1 MRAPSPTHALD
12 ALDRVR
18 SHALAWA
25 AAHPHIFPWVRS
37 REARVLL
44 RAYVAIGVALVLAL
58 VAPCAALALGPL
70 VLGVPHVAA
79 SVRYLVLRQKMHP
92 AYIAAL
98 VVACLGLVGARVVT
112 LVSDPG
118 AAIVLTAVRVEVSL
132 GCALA
137 ATSAIVGVASGGSV
151 RRGAFA
157 VAVLVA
163 LALVL
168 VVFPYAGR
176 LAFVH
181 LHNLGVVALW
191 VALFRHKKAVRV
203 VVALFAGLAIVCLV
217 PPLSVASFGG
227 VAFDDVAAWLA
238 PNASPRLAAALVLA
252 HVYTDSIHYAFWL
265 GVVPDQALRG
275 EGSLTFAQT
284 LRGLG
289 RDFGRM
295 LPWVLL
301 ASLAVPALAML
312 GAEMARRVYFSFFGF
327 HGYVE
332 GATLVL
338 AFVRGTSP
346 VEEREVERAAPTSRG
361 RACVG
366 E

>member
-1 MRAPSPTHALD
+1 MRAPSPTHAVD
-12 ALDRVR
+12 ALDRLR
-18 SHALAWA
+18 SRALAWA
-25 AAHPHIFPWVRS
+25 AAHPRVFPWVRS
-37 REARVLL
+37 RDARVLL

-98 VVACLGLVGARVVT
+98 VVACLGLVGARVVS

-118 AAIVLTAVRVEVSL
+118 AATVVTAVRVEVSL

-137 ATSAIVGVASGGSV
+137 ATSAIVGMASGGSV
-151 RRGAFA
+151 RRGGLA
-157 VAVLVA
+157 VAVLA
-163 LALVL
+163 ALGLALVL
-168 VVFPYAGR
+168 SPYAYAGR

-203 VVALFAGLAIVCLV
+203 VVALFAGLALVCLV
-217 PPLSVASFGG
+217 PPLSVASYGG
-227 VAFDDVAAWLA
+227 VAFADVAAWLG
-238 PNASPRLAAALVLA
+238 PNVTPRVAAALVLA

-301 ASLAVPALAML
+301 ACLAVPALAML
-312 GAEMARRVYFSFFGF
+312 GAETARRVYFSVFGF

-338 AFVRGTSP
+338 AFVRGASP
-346 VEEREVERAAPTSRG
+346 VGEREDESAAPTSLQ
-361 RACVG
+361 AAQS
-366 E
+366 